1 MLNILKQGRL
11 LIFGGLGFLGLNLA
25 NYLLEQKVNFSIF
38 DLRKDSDLEKSLRQ
52 LGINYFSG
60 DISEYNQVAGVVKN
74 HDLIVNLAGKSGAL
88 NSLSNPFLDLKVNLV
103 GVLNILEAARLENT
117 DAKIIFAGSRL
128 QYGKVSRLP
137 VAENHPQEPKSIYG
151 IHKVAGERYHR
162 EYSEV
167 FGLRSV
173 TLRFSN
179 PYGPHIET
187 LFQGYN
193 VINHFIDL
201 ALKGKTITI
210 FGKGDQI
217 RDFLFVDDLSQAILS
232 ALDKGES
239 GESYN
244 IGSSLGTKYLE
255 AAQTIARLAQSG
267 KVVKVPWPKDFA
279 SVETGD
285 YIADISKAKKFL
297 GWQPGVGFEEGVRK
311 TINFQKTLRS
321 KKLFSLVR
329 SRL

>member
-1 MLNILKQGRL
+1 MLNVLKQGHL

-38 DLRKDSDLEKSLRQ
+38 DLRKDSDLKKGLRK

-60 DISEYNQVAGVVKN
+60 DISEYNQVGGVVKN
-74 HDLIVNLAGKSGAL
+74 HNLIVNLAGKSGAL

-103 GVLNILEAARLENT
+103 GVLNILEVARLENPE
-117 DAKIIFAGSRL
+117 AKIVFAGSRL
-128 QYGKVSRLP
+128 QYGKVLHLP
-137 VAENHPQEPKSIYG
+137 IAEDHAQEPNSIYG

-167 FGLRSV
+167 FGLKTV

-179 PYGPHIET
+179 PYGPHIDT
-187 LFQGYN
+187 GFQGYN

-210 FGKGDQI
+210 FGEGDQI

-244 IGSSLGTKYLE
+244 IGLGIGTKYLG
-255 AAQTIARLAQSG
+255 AAKTIVRLANLG
-267 KVVKVPWPKDFA
+267 EIIKVPWPKDFA

-297 GWQPGVGFEEGVRK
+297 GWQPEVDFEEGVRK

-321 KKLFSLVR
+321 KSLFSLVR
-329 SRL
+329 SYL